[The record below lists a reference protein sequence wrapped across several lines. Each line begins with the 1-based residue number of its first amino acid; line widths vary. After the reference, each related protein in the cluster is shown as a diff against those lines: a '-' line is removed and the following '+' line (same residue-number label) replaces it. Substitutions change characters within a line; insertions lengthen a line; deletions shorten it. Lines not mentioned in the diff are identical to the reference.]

1 MWTVL
6 QKYKFFDEKIAKFMT
21 ACVVCA
27 LEYLHSKHIIYRDLK
42 VHKLASSSLID
53 LISFLFIDS
62 LKI

>member
-1 MWTVL
+1 MEACLGGDVWTVL

-42 VHKLASSSLID
+42 VQIDYFLSKALI
-53 LISFLFIDS
+53 
-62 LKI
+62 